1 MARNQI
7 KKNGCRRVCRRG
19 SLHYLILMSA
29 AASADASSE
38 ASAAWKNI
46 KAKKI
51 DFYHSIRHVNV
62 YGTYIRVGFILL
74 TPPPKKGAF

>member
-1 MARNQI
+1 
-7 KKNGCRRVCRRG
+7 
-19 SLHYLILMSA
+19 MSA

-74 TPPPKKGAF
+74 PPPQKKRSILKNFIVLVYTTS

>member
-1 MARNQI
+1 
-7 KKNGCRRVCRRG
+7 
-19 SLHYLILMSA
+19 MSA

-74 TPPPKKGAF
+74 TPPPPKKRSILKNFIVLVYTTS

>member
-1 MARNQI
+1 
-7 KKNGCRRVCRRG
+7 
-19 SLHYLILMSA
+19 MSA

>member
-1 MARNQI
+1 MA
-7 KKNGCRRVCRRG
+7 
-19 SLHYLILMSA
+19 
-29 AASADASSE
+29 AD

-74 TPPPKKGAF
+74 TPPPKKREHFKEF

>member
-1 MARNQI
+1 
-7 KKNGCRRVCRRG
+7 
-19 SLHYLILMSA
+19 MSA

-51 DFYHSIRHVNV
+51 DFYHSIRHVDV

-74 TPPPKKGAF
+74 TPPPPPKKGSILKNFSVLVYTTS